1 MLETG
6 WTFGIGDISLTL
18 TGPTDWVGP
27 FADGWA
33 SWVSEALGWK
43 VQLVKD
49 ESLPKP
55 DGPFFIARP
64 RFVKGCCQLQAQ
76 GFVGE
81 IVPDEGYALLRAHP
95 SAELG
100 DLAYFVRSAFALHA
114 LDGGALIF
122 HAAGIVHQGVAYA
135 FFGHS
140 GSGKTTVARLSKG
153 KPVLNDDLLLIGPA
167 KSGYKVWATPFG
179 KRRSPQ
185 VQTAPLRALLRL
197 QQAHRDRLEPMPR
210 GIALGELVANS
221 PVVNADPSRASTLL
235 SYWESVSS
243 SVPVFRLYFDRSDTF
258 WEAIDAHFG

>member
-1 MLETG
+1 MLKTG
-6 WTFGIGDISLTL
+6 WAFGVGDVSLAV
-18 TGPTDWVGP
+18 TGPTGWVEP

-33 SWVSEALGWK
+33 PWACEAPGWGI
-43 VQLVKD
+43 QLVKD

-55 DGPFFIARP
+55 GGPFFIARP
-64 RFVKGCCQLQAQ
+64 RFVEGSCHLQAQ

-81 IVPDEGYALLRAHP
+81 ILPEEGYALLRAHP

-100 DLAYFVRSAFALHA
+100 DLAYFVRSVFALHA
-114 LDGGALIF
+114 FDRGGLIF
-122 HAAGIVHQGVAYA
+122 HAAGIVHEGAAYA

-167 KSGYKVWATPFG
+167 DSGYKVWATPFG
-179 KRRSPQ
+179 KRRNPQ
-185 VQTAPLRALLRL
+185 VLSASLRALLRL
-197 QQAHRDRLEPMPR
+197 HQARKDRLEPMPR

-235 SYWESVSS
+235 SFWEGVSS
-243 SVPVFRLYFDRSDTF
+243 GVPVFRLCFDRSNAF